1 MFSLKDDAEINITG
15 NSATTTKLKTSR
27 KINGVSFDGS
37 ADITLPNATTSANG
51 IMSSTDK
58 SKMDNTNVAW
68 GTCSTAAATAAKE
81 ITITGNTNWVLKE
94 GSIIGVKFT
103 NTNSASSVTLNVNNT
118 GAKQIAY
125 SNSRPYT
132 GNSNMI
138 AGYANR
144 TLIYMYDGT
153 YWVWISGGYDANDN
167 AVPSAISW
175 TAAATAA
182 KTASQNYYTAMK
194 GYTLV
199 TFQYANTAASAL
211 TLNING
217 KGAKP
222 IYINGTASSATN
234 YTLAAGCY
242 LVYFNGTNYYFRSD
256 GLITGSITGNA
267 ATASKLA
274 TARTISLTGDV
285 TGSTSFDGSGNVSIS
300 CTIDGAG
307 SVSAQATS
315 ITCTLPDGL

>member
-68 GTCSTAAATAAKE
+68 CTCSTAAATAAKE
-81 ITITGNTNWVLKE
+81 ITITGNTNWTLKA
-94 GSIIGVKFT
+94 GSIIGVKFSYT
-103 NTNSASSVTLNVNNT
+103 NTAQNPTFNVNNT
-118 GAKQIAY
+118 GAKSIWYNTSAIT
-125 SNSRPYT
+125 T
-132 GNSNMI
+132 GSLSY
-138 AGYANR
+138 AGVANR
-144 TLIYMYDGT
+144 PMYYMFDGT
-153 YWVWISGGYDANDN
+153 YFVALGWSLESNDN
-167 AVPSAISW
+167 TIPSAYCS

-182 KTASQNYYTAMK
+182 KTASCS
-194 GYTLV
+194 GYVLLSNSYIHVIMTQ
-199 TFQYANTAASAL
+199 TNSSAGAI

-222 IYINGTASSATN
+222 IYINGSASSTSN
-234 YTLAAGCY
+234 YTLPAGS
-242 LVYFNGTNYYFRSD
+242 YFVFYNGTNYYFRTD
-256 GLITGSITGNA
+256 GKITGNITGT
-267 ATASKLA
+267 ATKLA

-307 SVSAQATS
+307 SLSAKATS
-315 ITCTLPDGL
+315 ITCTLPDNL